1 MDVKYVQ
8 EVHMR
13 QKKVY
18 TIVLGVNL
26 ALVQKMLE
34 ASNVNPVPG
43 IGLWIIVG
51 SIDALH
57 VPLIVKVLQGQQ
69 NAMENCVILG
79 LILIALN
86 QLLENK
92 KMIGNILMLLESSMY
107 HVTMT
112 VFYAKHGVIH
122 FLSRNKF

>member
-34 ASNVNPVPG
+34 ASNVNPVLG
-43 IGLWIIVG
+43 IGL
-51 SIDALH
+51 
-57 VPLIVKVLQGQQ
+57 
-69 NAMENCVILG
+69 
-79 LILIALN
+79 
-86 QLLENK
+86 
-92 KMIGNILMLLESSMY
+92 
-107 HVTMT
+107 
-112 VFYAKHGVIH
+112 
-122 FLSRNKF
+122 